1 MLEPREKIRPVL
13 SIVSIAETLEIEIKR
28 GKIYLL
34 AWQGTFGNKILC
46 LLEGQGSIFAQ
57 VELL

>member
-1 MLEPREKIRPVL
+1 MVEPREKIRPML
-13 SIVSIAETLEIEIKR
+13 SIVSIAETFEIEIKR

-34 AWQGTFGNKILC
+34 AWLGTFGNKILC
-46 LLEGQGSIFAQ
+46 LPEGQGSIFAQ